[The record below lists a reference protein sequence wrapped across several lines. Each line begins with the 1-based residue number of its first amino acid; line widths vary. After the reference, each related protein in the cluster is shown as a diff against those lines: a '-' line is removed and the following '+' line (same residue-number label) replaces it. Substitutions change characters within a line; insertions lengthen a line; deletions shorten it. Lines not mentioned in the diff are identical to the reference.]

1 MEPCLTISTV
11 MEVNT
16 CLILNTATGKRW
28 HLVNLVFTAHWWCA
42 MTLLIHH
49 LVSIKISPILSPD
62 LGQYLYYLVV
72 LVIYTMQNLSPVL
85 SWLLLGKET
94 TECININTHAI
105 LLYISWLSDLWL
117 HTRDAENLATAQFM
131 TLGALKIPNQC
142 WGLGSS
148 LQM

>member
-1 MEPCLTISTV
+1 MEPFLTISTV
-11 MEVNT
+11 MEMNS

-42 MTLLIHH
+42 MTLLIHS

-72 LVIYTMQNLSPVL
+72 LVIYTMQNLFLVL

-94 TECININTHAI
+94 TECININTCNFT
-105 LLYISWLSDLWL
+105 LYSMATDLWL
-117 HTRDAENLATAQFM
+117 HTRDSENLATAQFM

-142 WGLGSS
+142 WGLWCS